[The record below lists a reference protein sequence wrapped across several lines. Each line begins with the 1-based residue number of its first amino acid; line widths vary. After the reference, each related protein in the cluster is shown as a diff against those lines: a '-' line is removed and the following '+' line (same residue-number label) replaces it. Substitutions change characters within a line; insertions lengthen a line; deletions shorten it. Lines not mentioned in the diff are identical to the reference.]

1 MFNKINFSI
10 LAMFLSLSA
19 QAQQVENDFYRSNG
33 KIYVVVAVVGIIF
46 AGIIAYLIYMD
57 SKIAKL
63 EKQVE
68 EKSTEQ

>member
-10 LAMFLSLSA
+10 LALFLSLSA